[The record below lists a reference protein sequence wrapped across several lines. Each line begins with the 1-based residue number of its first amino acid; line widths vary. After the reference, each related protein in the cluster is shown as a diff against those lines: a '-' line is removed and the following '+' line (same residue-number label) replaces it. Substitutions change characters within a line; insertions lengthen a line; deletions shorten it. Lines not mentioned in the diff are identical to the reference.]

1 MFYILQNPE
10 EPDGPILQLIQD
22 VSTRWNLTYSMLERA
37 LKLRGSI
44 TRVLEM
50 EEWSA
55 KIDVKFRDRDWETI
69 QKVVSVLEVI
79 FIINYVFPYNRPLRI
94 FTLLQNN

>member
-1 MFYILQNPE
+1 
-10 EPDGPILQLIQD
+10 
-22 VSTRWNLTYSMLERA
+22 MLERA
-37 LKLRGSI
+37 LKLRGAI
-44 TRVLEM
+44 TKVLEM

-55 KIDVKFRDRDWETI
+55 KIDIRFRDRDWDIME
-69 QKVVSVLEVI
+69 KVVSVLEVI

>member
-1 MFYILQNPE
+1 
-10 EPDGPILQLIQD
+10 
-22 VSTRWNLTYSMLERA
+22 MLERA